1 VIVLLALATIAA
13 GLALRALWIEPASLR
28 VNAYDV
34 FVPGWPEPDR
44 GLRVALLSD
53 LHVGSPWNDLEK
65 LRAIVAR
72 TDAAAPD
79 LILLA
84 GDYVSMGIPGGHFV
98 PPESYESILRGL
110 HAPLGVYA
118 VLGNHDF
125 AFNPRRITRSLQRAG
140 IRVLNDEAFRVP
152 PTGPAVSV
160 APPYGPGDGPTVPP
174 ALDPLSS
181 RAGGALAPFWIVGVT
196 DLLRGPHDLAAAMR
210 DVTDDAPLLLLTHN
224 PDLLPEV
231 PARVALTLAG
241 HTHGGQVRIPL
252 LGRPIVPSR
261 HGERYA
267 AGLVVDEGRRMFVT
281 TGLGMSIL
289 PVRFLVPPE
298 IALLTLLPAAA
309 DVSGQATRPAGAYG
323 RPPRLAWK
331 WSSGPAPRPRVGA
344 ARRAAS
350 R

>member
-1 VIVLLALATIAA
+1 V
-13 GLALRALWIEPASLR
+13 LRALWFEPASLR
-28 VNAYDV
+28 VNAYEV
-34 FVPGWPEPDR
+34 PVPGWPEADAK
-44 GLRVALLSD
+44 LRVALLSD
-53 LHVGSPWNDLEK
+53 LHVGSPWNGLDK

-84 GDYVSMGIPGGHFV
+84 GDYVSLRIPGGHYL
-98 PPESYESILRGL
+98 PPESWEPILRGL

-125 AFNPRRITRSLQRAG
+125 AFNPRRVTQSLQRAG

-152 PTGPAVSV
+152 PEGPAG
-160 APPYGPGDGPTVPP
+160 PPRPRYGPGDEPTIPP
-174 ALDPLSS
+174 PIEPDAS
-181 RAGGALAPFWIVGVT
+181 RAGRGLSPFWIVGVT
-196 DLLRGPHDLAAAMR
+196 DLLRGPHDLALAMQG
-210 DVTDDAPLLLLTHN
+210 VTDDAPALLLTHN

-231 PARVALTLAG
+231 PERIRLTLAG

-261 HGERYA
+261 HGEQYA
-267 AGLVVDEGRRMFVT
+267 AGLVIDEGRRMFVT

-298 IALLTLLPAAA
+298 IALLTF
-309 DVSGQATRPAGAYG
+309 V
-323 RPPRLAWK
+323 
-331 WSSGPAPRPRVGA
+331 PAPGPVPARSKGA
-344 ARRAAS
+344 AE
-350 R
+350 